1 MRGSAMGTARG
12 RGRGIRP
19 LYTVD
24 PRDSNLS
31 EDFDLAKTD
40 QASYHAVNR
49 LSNQSHFPVT
59 PVSNAVRVSDIAPVH
74 DLCLYT
80 I

>member
-1 MRGSAMGTARG
+1 MRTSRG
-12 RGRGIRP
+12 RGLGRR
-19 LYTVD
+19 LVYVVD

-31 EDFDLAKTD
+31 EDFDLAEAGQND
-40 QASYHAVNR
+40 YHAVNR
-49 LSNQSHFPVT
+49 LINQSNSTIT
-59 PVSNAVRVSDIAPVH
+59 PARSAVRISDLAPVH